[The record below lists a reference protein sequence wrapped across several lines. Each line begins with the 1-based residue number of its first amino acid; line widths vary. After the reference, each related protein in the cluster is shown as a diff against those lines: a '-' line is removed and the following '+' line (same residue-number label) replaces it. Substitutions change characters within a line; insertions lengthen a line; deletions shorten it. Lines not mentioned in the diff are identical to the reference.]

1 MRLIIFFAGLS
12 MVLSW
17 GLTWIDQPFAGAA
30 LSTMAMVSDGRIVL
44 GPDSPWQAWVFLGG
58 FATAALAALIALRG
72 RGAGLFA
79 LLAGLS
85 PLIVLGDALI
95 RAESLRRYL
104 GLPFAVDLGD
114 LRASWSLLEDFLRI
128 GFWAY
133 GLGAVVLL
141 MAGLWQ
147 VLARR

>member
-1 MRLIIFFAGLS
+1 MRLIIFLAGLS

-17 GLTWIDQPFAGAA
+17 GLTWIDPPFAGAA
-30 LSTMAMVSDGRIVL
+30 LSPMAMVSDGRIAL

-58 FATAALAALIALRG
+58 FAAAALAALIALRG
-72 RGAGLFA
+72 RGAWLLA

-95 RAESLRRYL
+95 RAESLRRDL

-133 GLGAVVLL
+133 GLGAMVLL

-147 VLARR
+147 ILARR